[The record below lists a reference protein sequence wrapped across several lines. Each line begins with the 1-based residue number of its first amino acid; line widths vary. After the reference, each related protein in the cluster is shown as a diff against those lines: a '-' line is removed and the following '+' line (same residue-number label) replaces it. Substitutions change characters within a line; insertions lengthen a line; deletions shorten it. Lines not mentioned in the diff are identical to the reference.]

1 MSNIIV
7 TELAERNY
15 NEYYIKLLKE
25 LGWRISF
32 ENVSKI
38 LKEYKD
44 TKCTSVIVAKLD
56 GKIVGRTILDTV
68 FPQYSEIVNFSCTS

>member
-7 TELAERNY
+7 TELAERDY

>member
-1 MSNIIV
+1 V
-7 TELAERNY
+7 TELAERDY

>member
-7 TELAERNY
+7 TELAERDY

-38 LKEYKD
+38 PKEYKD